1 VVKSG
6 SAEPSIRSRRVGR
19 LLAALAGAGL
29 TLALLLI
36 RGRTETDFDLLWY
49 SARHFLHGVDPY
61 PRWHEH
67 WKYPL
72 YYPFTAV
79 LVAVPFAALP
89 LVVARV
95 VFNASVGAV
104 LGACFYGREHWRWW
118 TFASGAYYFATLRAQ
133 PTPLLLAAVL
143 IPMVAGILVIKP
155 NTGLTLFLAYPSRR
169 AVLQGVAL
177 LTVSVIL
184 LPRWP
189 LEWLQAIR
197 DSPVVISPVRRP
209 FGWLLLLALLR
220 WRDPRARLVAALAVV
235 PQNSFPHEAIVL
247 CLVPQ
252 NGIEMAIFCVGTW
265 IATVVTLVAHTT
277 EHQLEAAQS
286 MVWPWLLG
294 FVYLPALWLV
304 LRRPTLGLSPARHRE
319 E

>member
-6 SAEPSIRSRRVGR
+6 SADLSIRSRRVGR
-19 LLAALAGAGL
+19 LMAALGGAGL

-79 LVAVPFAALP
+79 LLAVPFAALP

-95 VFNASVGAV
+95 MFNGAVGAV
-104 LGACFYGREHWRWW
+104 LGAAFYGREHWRWW
-118 TFASGAYYFATLRAQ
+118 TFASGAYFFATLRGQ
-133 PTPLLLAAVL
+133 PTPLLVAAVL
-143 IPMVAGILVIKP
+143 IPTLAGILVIKP

-169 AVLQGVAL
+169 AVLQGVGLLAL
-177 LTVSVIL
+177 SVIL

-197 DSPVVISPVRRP
+197 DAPVVISPVRRP

-220 WRDPRARLVAALAVV
+220 WRDPRARLLAALAVV

-252 NGIEMAIFCVGTW
+252 NAVEMAIFCVGTW
-265 IATVVTLVAHTT
+265 VATVVTLVAHIT
-277 EHQLEAAQS
+277 EHSLEAAQS
-286 MVWPWLLG
+286 MVWPWLFG

-304 LRRPTLGLSPARHRE
+304 LRRPSSPSEVTELVR
-319 E
+319 